1 MDKPRLIITSV
12 NQRLQNK
19 FIEQLMAIKQY
30 FILILMTIRLSK
42 TVSLLYLPIVDKMFS
57 AQNNRLVINLQTL
70 FKCNDI

>member
-12 NQRLQNK
+12 NHRLQKK

-30 FILILMTIRLSK
+30 FILILMTIRQSK

-57 AQNNRLVINLQTL
+57 AQNNRLVINLLTL